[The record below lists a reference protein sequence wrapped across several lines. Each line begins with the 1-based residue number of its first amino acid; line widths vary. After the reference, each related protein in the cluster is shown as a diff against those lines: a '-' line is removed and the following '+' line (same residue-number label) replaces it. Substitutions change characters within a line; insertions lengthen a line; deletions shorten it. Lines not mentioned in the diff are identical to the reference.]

1 VTAASLPYA
10 LTSGSHSR
18 WRPLL
23 AIAIAAGIAM
33 VFWQA
38 LTVIS
43 GGWVPS
49 LDRIGNAIVRNV
61 TTPAL
66 YGDML
71 ITSRRILIAFVASSV
86 VGVALGFAM
95 GLNRRVEAF
104 LRPLVVIS
112 LSIPDPV
119 YIIVAILA
127 LGTDESSG
135 IIALTL
141 DLIPFVVVIVHGAVK
156 ARESQLDE
164 MSRVYRFGQRQYLT
178 QVLARQVAPAL
189 FVAART
195 SFVFAWKIV
204 VLVEAL
210 SQPQGIGAEIYLS
223 FRLLRPADMIAQALI
238 FILLMKL
245 VEVVT
250 FGLAERRLF
259 AWMR

>member
-164 MSRVYRFGQRQYLT
+164 MSRVRCSSLRAHHSSLRGRSSSSSRRSASRRASGPRST
-178 QVLARQVAPAL
+178 SHSGSCDP
-189 FVAART
+189 RT
-195 SFVFAWKIV
+195 
-204 VLVEAL
+204 
-210 SQPQGIGAEIYLS
+210 
-223 FRLLRPADMIAQALI
+223 
-238 FILLMKL
+238 
-245 VEVVT
+245 
-250 FGLAERRLF
+250 
-259 AWMR
+259 